1 VLDSG
6 IENSACAA
14 TTPANPTLAHA
25 PSEATERL
33 LHRAPWIVSA
43 NSNGESHLLGD
54 PEVKRVLAIDD
65 DLTTLTMISLAC
77 RAMQANVRLETA
89 STVERANWLCRQ
101 KRYDLILLDYQL
113 GTMTGI
119 EWIDGIRQVLRPST
133 GVVSSAAS
141 FNPPTCVSTTVVA
154 CFRSSRS
161 VRSPS
166 G

>member
-1 VLDSG
+1 M
-6 IENSACAA
+6 
-14 TTPANPTLAHA
+14 
-25 PSEATERL
+25 
-33 LHRAPWIVSA
+33 
-43 NSNGESHLLGD
+43 LGD

-101 KRYDLILLDYQL
+101 NRYDLILLEHQL

-133 GVVSSAAS
+133 GVVVFSGELQPADLREYHRRGVLQIISKRSLTLGMMSSTLQKALELS
-141 FNPPTCVSTTVVA
+141 CV
-154 CFRSSRS
+154 
-161 VRSPS
+161 
-166 G
+166 